1 MESSLLQANNL
12 EENFENLLLF
22 QSADEEGEVFYN
34 ISQQLPSE
42 KEFKDIQ
49 ARIFKKPVLSQPK
62 LAVSLHTASYIE
74 ANKNNQV
81 I

>member
-12 EENFENLLLF
+12 EEDFENPLLF
-22 QSADEEGEVFYN
+22 QPADEEGEVFYG

-49 ARIFKKPVLSQPK
+49 ARIFKKPVPSQPK